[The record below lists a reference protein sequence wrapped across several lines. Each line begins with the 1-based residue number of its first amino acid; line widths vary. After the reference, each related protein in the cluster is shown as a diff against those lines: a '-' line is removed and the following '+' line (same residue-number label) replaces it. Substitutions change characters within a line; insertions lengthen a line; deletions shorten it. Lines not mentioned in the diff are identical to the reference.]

1 MFQIEFYRLPNGKQ
15 PIVEFL
21 DGLDTKMRAKALHSI
36 SILEE
41 FGNQLR
47 EPHSKS
53 MGDFRNYLDEQRK
66 NPEFAAEYEAMRPE
80 YEAIRAV
87 IAARLE
93 SRMTQKEL
101 AEKTGIRQSN
111 ISRIESGVSSPTVET
126 LARIASGLGKQLKI
140 EFI

>member
-1 MFQIEFYRLPNGKQ
+1 M
-15 PIVEFL
+15 
-21 DGLDTKMRAKALHSI
+21 S
-36 SILEE
+36 
-41 FGNQLR
+41 
-47 EPHSKS
+47 
-53 MGDFRNYLDEQRK
+53 DFRNYLDQQKK
-66 NPEFAAEYEAMRPE
+66 NPEFAEEYEAMRPE

-93 SRMTQKEL
+93 SRMTQKDL

-111 ISRIESGVSSPTVET
+111 ISRIESGASSPTVET